1 MALRCCFE
9 ESKVLSILS
18 KSKPHDLAVKDIV
31 DITII
36 T

>member
-1 MALRCCFE
+1 MALRYCFE
-9 ESKVLSILS
+9 ESKALRTLST
-18 KSKPHDLAVKDIV
+18 SKPHDLAVKDIV